1 VYLKANWLM
10 RLVVQTQYQQG
21 KGYSTVKWLD
31 KFYWQIRWTCI
42 IGRDFPTIQLKIP
55 SSAMFFHLKE
65 VGLPVTG
72 LDPTWNAS

>member
-31 KFYWQIRWTCI
+31 KFLLADTMDMHHRSEETS
-42 IGRDFPTIQLKIP
+42 QLY
-55 SSAMFFHLKE
+55 S
-65 VGLPVTG
+65 
-72 LDPTWNAS
+72 